1 MIMATAKPLDE
12 LELVPRMGGE
22 RNVTALAR
30 YRDPVSGG
38 PDEACDADAGA
49 GAEHH
54 LCVSRRGHVPADLVQ
69 FLGAQMRQR
78 QAESLEVIEEK
89 DVVEARGARQAFG
102 GEGPGGIGKLDL
114 AAAERRR
121 HGDRA
126 SAWALFQPGK
136 IDLGGS
142 FDAVVLGAGKLPDL
156 RDLEGFEIDE

>member
-30 YRDPVSGG
+30 HRDPVCGG
-38 PDEACDADAGA
+38 PDEACDADARA

-54 LCVSRRGHVPADLVQ
+54 LCGSRRGHVPAEL
-69 FLGAQMRQR
+69 
-78 QAESLEVIEEK
+78 
-89 DVVEARGARQAFG
+89 RG
-102 GEGPGGIGKLDL
+102 
-114 AAAERRR
+114 
-121 HGDRA
+121 HGDGA
-126 SAWALFQPGK
+126 LAWALFQPGK